1 MATGLASWV
10 AMTQW
15 TTQSMQQYTTEPSRP
30 AQGSH
35 QDIHMEQATR
45 VPLPPLVFQPQKSKI
60 MQQVQEADFQYL
72 RQVSPPID
80 PDILEA
86 QYGLL
91 LQRPKS
97 PPTAHTC
104 RFRPENITDTRV
116 RQWAWWEALS
126 KVKVYV
132 REYYM
137 YTRWAAR
144 ANATATGTPV
154 QEFVRTH
161 HGTVTLVPHDTRIVV
176 ANHNRQ
182 LHVQIASGFEPW
194 GPNTDMA
201 RRYHRGRVPVYVANT
216 MQYHST
222 RKGFQ

>member
-1 MATGLASWV
+1 MGCYDSVDNTVHATVHDRTIPTGSGQPPGHTHGASYQGALAS
-10 AMTQW
+10 ACLP
-15 TTQSMQQYTTEPSRP
+15 TT
-30 AQGSH
+30 
-35 QDIHMEQATR
+35 
-45 VPLPPLVFQPQKSKI
+45 KSKI

-201 RRYHRGRVPVYVANT
+201 NRGRVPVYVANT

-222 RKGFQ
+222 RNGFQ